1 MALRRA
7 TQALFP
13 QLRACRHTSSAV
25 GAACSTSG
33 SSIGISSRRGL
44 STDDKPTPKQE
55 SLTTVASGK
64 AKEEEW
70 VEVDDA
76 ASGKT
81 YW

>member
-1 MALRRA
+1 MALLRRA

-13 QLRACRHTSSAV
+13 QLLACSRQHTSSA
-25 GAACSTSG
+25 AAVCSTS
-33 SSIGISSRRGL
+33 STSGISRRGL
-44 STDDKPTPKQE
+44 STDDKPKPE
-55 SLTTVASGK
+55 SLTPVDK
-64 AKEEEW
+64 AKAEEW